1 MMHPIVQPLMQKA
14 LQIVSNAKFIKDL
27 KVKRA
32 FDMATKWASRNL
44 LNEPRFV
51 RNPKKHSSFIRK

>member
-1 MMHPIVQPLMQKA
+1 MNPQTIAQALKIVA
-14 LQIVSNAKFIKDL
+14 SNAKFVKDL
-27 KVKRA
+27 KIKRA

-51 RNPKKHSSFIRK
+51 RNPKKPSSFIRK